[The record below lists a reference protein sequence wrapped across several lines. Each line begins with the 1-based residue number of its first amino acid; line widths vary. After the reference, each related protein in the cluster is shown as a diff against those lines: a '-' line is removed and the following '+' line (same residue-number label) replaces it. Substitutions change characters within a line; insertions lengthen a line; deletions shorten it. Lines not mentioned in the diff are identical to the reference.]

1 MSDVQRKAAEKSRGR
16 IHLDQ
21 RRWNQA
27 VQPQEHLAALRRAV
41 WDDRRVRLRYRDRE
55 RKTTE
60 RTVDPLGL
68 VAKAGIWYLVA
79 RAGEE
84 YRTFRAE
91 RIQGVTPTGASFVRP
106 AGFDLDAFWQNWTH
120 AVEESSQRFAVVLA
134 VRREA
139 LETVT
144 AYWEAHVLADAD
156 DGADVSVRIVFPG
169 RDAALHSLVAWAG
182 DVRIVEPLDIRED
195 LVARARAI
203 VAHHEAALR

>member
-1 MSDVQRKAAEKSRGR
+1 MSDAQRKAAAKSRGR

-21 RRWNQA
+21 KRWNQA

-91 RIQGVTPTGASFVRP
+91 RIQGVTPTDIAFVRP
-106 AGFDLDAFWQNWTH
+106 AGFDLDAFWQSWTSS
-120 AVEESSQRFAVVLA
+120 VEESSQRFAVVLA
-134 VRREA
+134 VRRDA

-144 AYWEAHVLADAD
+144 AYWEAHVLADA
-156 DGADVSVRIVFPG
+156 ADAETVRVRVIFPAHG
-169 RDAALHSLVAWAG
+169 AALHQLIAWGG
-182 DVRIVEPLDIRED
+182 DVRIVEPLEMRDE
-195 LVARARAI
+195 LLARARALI
-203 VAHHEAALR
+203 AHHAVVH